1 MYQALTDEVHFEGN
15 GRIQAWFARPADAG
29 RYPGIVMLHGRN
41 GVSDSFRD
49 VGVRFAEEGIASLAV
64 NYMTNGDPPN
74 PEVVPTIGGALDFL
88 ESQPEVDPEKIA
100 LSGYCRGGGLTYMG
114 LTRYSHF
121 SAGVI
126 WHGAIPPEAQ
136 SVDVPIIIL
145 HGLSDPSVS
154 IDQAFD
160 LAKQLNAQGKTV
172 QLKTYAGCEH
182 AFTLP
187 GGGAYQADAAADAFR
202 EAVVFLRGRYGLP
215 AGAVSPLVRD
225 PVPA

>member
-1 MYQALTDEVHFEGN
+1 MSRAVTDEVQFEGN
-15 GRIQAWFARPADAG
+15 GRIQAWFSRPADAG
-29 RYPGIVMLHGRN
+29 RYPAIVLLHGRN

-49 VGVRFAEEGIASLAV
+49 VGVRFAEEGVASLAV
-64 NYMTNGDPPN
+64 NYMTNGEPPN
-74 PEVVPTIGGALDFL
+74 PEVIPTIGGALQFL
-88 ESQPEVDPEKIA
+88 ESQPVVDSEKIA

-114 LTRYSHF
+114 LSRYSRF

-136 SVDVPIIIL
+136 AVKVPIIIL

-154 IDQAFD
+154 VDKVFD
-160 LAKQLNAQGKTV
+160 LAKQLNAEGKSV

-187 GGGAYQADAAADAFR
+187 GGGAYQAEAADDAFR
-202 EAVVFLRGRYGLP
+202 EAVLFLRRRYGLP
-215 AGAVSPLVRD
+215 AGAVGPLVRD